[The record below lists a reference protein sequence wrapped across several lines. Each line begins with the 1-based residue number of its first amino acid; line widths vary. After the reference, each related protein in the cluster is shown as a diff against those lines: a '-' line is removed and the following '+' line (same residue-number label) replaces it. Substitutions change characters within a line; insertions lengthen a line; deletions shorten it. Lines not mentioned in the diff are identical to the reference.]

1 MTKNPLHEYFQA
13 KSIAIFGAS
22 DSKDKP
28 GYVIAEN
35 FIENFE
41 GKTYLIN
48 PKGGEILGKTVYK
61 SVKEIDDE
69 IDAAVIIVPAK
80 YAPATM
86 EDCANMGIKSVV
98 IISGG
103 FKEIG
108 EEGKKIQ
115 QRIDDIAKENNIRI
129 IGPNC
134 IGVFYPKRGIDMVF
148 LPDEKLK
155 RPGIG
160 GVSILTQSGAFGSA
174 FLDIM
179 GSLGNGNY
187 LSKFV
192 SYGNASDINE
202 ADILEY
208 FGEDPETKI
217 ILAYVEGFKEGKRFI
232 EIARKVSLKKP
243 IIAIKANRNEA
254 GAHAVAS
261 HTASLAANDAVT
273 DALFKEAGI
282 IRVYTWDELFDCMN
296 AFNSSLLP
304 LGDRVLI
311 ITDGGGAGVMAS
323 DAVGE
328 LGMELSE
335 LSQEIRDKIKEDLP
349 RGLRDIISVAN
360 PIDLTG
366 SATAKEYLISL
377 EHSLKDP
384 NVDSITYIII
394 PTPPAINVKDL
405 MEGLK
410 PYAKRINKTITF
422 CAIGGAEAVYIREEL
437 EQMNFPFYPTP
448 ARSVYAIKKLT
459 EYAEFLEYYNQKLP
473 VIREIPKD

>member
-1 MTKNPLHEYFQA
+1 MVKNPLQSFFEA

-22 DSKDKP
+22 ASWDKP

-35 FIENFE
+35 FLKNFE

-48 PKGGEILGKTVYK
+48 PKGGEILGQPVYK
-61 SVKEIDDE
+61 SVLDFDDPVE
-69 IDAAVIIVPAK
+69 EAVIIVPAK
-80 YAPATM
+80 YVPSSV
-86 EDCANMGIKSVV
+86 EDCAKKGIKSVV

-108 EEGKKIQ
+108 EEGKLLQ
-115 QRIDDIAKENNIRI
+115 QRIDEIAKENNMRI

-134 IGVFYPKRGIDMVF
+134 IGLFYPKRGIDMVF
-148 LPDEKLK
+148 LPDAKLK
-155 RPGIG
+155 RPGVG
-160 GVSILTQSGAFGSA
+160 GISILTQSGAFGSA

-208 FGEDPETKI
+208 FGEDPETKF
-217 ILAYVEGFKEGKRFI
+217 ILAYLEGFNEGRRFI
-232 EIARKVSLKKP
+232 EAARKVSLKKP

-273 DALFKEAGI
+273 DALFREVGI
-282 IRVYTWDELFDCMN
+282 IRVYTWDELFDCMV

-304 LGDRVLI
+304 EGNRVLI

-323 DAVGE
+323 DSVGE
-328 LGMELSE
+328 LGLELAEISPAIHSKMKEE
-335 LSQEIRDKIKEDLP
+335 LP
-349 RGLRDIISVAN
+349 AFFSVEN

-366 SATAKEYLISL
+366 SATAKEYIYT
-377 EHSLKDP
+377 LKQTIDDP
-384 NVDSITYIII
+384 NIDSITYIII
-394 PTPPAINVKDL
+394 PTPPAIDVKEL

-410 PYAKRINKTITF
+410 PFAKTINKTITF
-422 CAIGGAEAVYIREEL
+422 CALGGAEAIYIREEL

-448 ARSVYAIKKLT
+448 ARAVYGIDKLT
-459 EYAEFLEYYNQKLP
+459 EYADYLRDHGQKLP
-473 VIREIPKD
+473 IIREIPK

>member
-1 MTKNPLHEYFQA
+1 MVNNPLQSFFEA

-22 DSKDKP
+22 SEIEKP

-35 FIENFE
+35 FLKNFV

-48 PKGGEILGKTVYK
+48 PKGGEILGQPVYK
-61 SVKEIDDE
+61 SIFDFDDPVE
-69 IDAAVIIVPAK
+69 EAVIIVPAK
-80 YAPATM
+80 YVPSTM
-86 EDCANMGIKSVV
+86 EDCAKKGIKSVV
-98 IISGG
+98 IITCG

-108 EEGKKIQ
+108 EEGKTLQK
-115 QRIDDIAKENNIRI
+115 RIDEIAKENNIRVV
-129 IGPNC
+129 GPNC
-134 IGVFYPKRGIDMVF
+134 IGLFYPKRGIDMVF
-148 LPDEKLK
+148 LPDSKLT
-155 RPGIG
+155 RPKKGGI
-160 GVSILTQSGAFGSA
+160 SILTQSGAFGSA

-179 GSLGNGNY
+179 GTLGNGNY

-217 ILAYVEGFKEGKRFI
+217 ILAYLEGFNEGKRFI
-232 EIARKVSLKKP
+232 EAARKVSLKKP

-273 DALFKEAGI
+273 DALFREAGI
-282 IRVYTWDELFDCMN
+282 IRVYTWDELFDCMV

-304 LGDRVLI
+304 EGNRVLI

-323 DAVGE
+323 DSVGE
-328 LGMELSE
+328 LGLELAQ
-335 LSQEIRDKIKEDLP
+335 LSPAIHDKMKEDLP
-349 RGLRDIISVAN
+349 AFFSVEN

-366 SATAKEYLISL
+366 SATAKEYIYSL
-377 EHSLKDP
+377 EQTKDDP
-384 NVDSITYIII
+384 NIDSITYIII

-410 PYAKRINKTITF
+410 PYAKTMNKTITF
-422 CAIGGAEAVYIREEL
+422 CALGGAEAVYIREEL

-448 ARSVYAIKKLT
+448 ARAIYGIDKLT
-459 EYAEFLEYYNQKLP
+459 EYADFLRDHGQKLP
-473 VIREIPKD
+473 IIREIPK

>member
-1 MTKNPLHEYFQA
+1 MAKNPLKEFFEA
-13 KSIAIFGAS
+13 KSMAIFGAS
-22 DSKDKP
+22 ASKDKP

-35 FIENFE
+35 FINNFE

-48 PKGGEILGKTVYK
+48 PKGGEILGNPVYK
-61 SVKEIDDE
+61 SVTEVDE
-69 IDAAVIIVPAK
+69 PIEAATIIVPAK
-80 YAPATM
+80 YVPSAMA
-86 EDCANMGIKSVV
+86 DCAKKGIKFVT

-108 EEGKKIQ
+108 ESGIKLQKEIEKIAAEH
-115 QRIDDIAKENNIRI
+115 DIRI

-134 IGVFYPKRGIDMVF
+134 IGLFYPKRGLDMVF

-155 RPGIG
+155 RPGVG
-160 GVSILTQSGAFGSA
+160 GVSILSQSGAFGSA
-174 FLDIM
+174 FLDVM
-179 GSLGNGNY
+179 GSLGNGKY
-187 LSKFV
+187 VSKFV

-208 FGEDPETKI
+208 FGDDDETKV
-217 ILAYVEGFKEGKRFI
+217 ILAYLEGFKDGRRFI
-232 EIARKVSLKKP
+232 EVARKVSLKKP

-282 IRVYTWDELFDCMN
+282 IRTYTWDELFDCMN

-304 LGDRVLI
+304 EGDNVLV

-323 DAVGE
+323 DAIGE
-328 LGMELSE
+328 MGMELAE
-335 LSQEIRDKIKEDLP
+335 LSPKVHEKMRADLP
-349 RGLRDIISVAN
+349 PIISVAN

-366 SATAKEYLISL
+366 SATSVEYLYAL
-377 EHSLKDP
+377 EQTIDDP
-384 NVDSITYIII
+384 NVDAITYIII
-394 PTPPAINVKDL
+394 PTPPAINVYDL

-410 PYAKRINKTITF
+410 PYAKTIKKTIVF
-422 CAIGGAEAVYIREEL
+422 CAIGGKEADYIKEEL
-437 EQMNFPFYPTP
+437 ETMNFPFYPTP
-448 ARSVYAIKKLT
+448 ARSVYAIQKL
-459 EYAEFLEYYNQKLP
+459 LEYSEYLKAHGQKLP
-473 VIREIPKD
+473 VLREVPK